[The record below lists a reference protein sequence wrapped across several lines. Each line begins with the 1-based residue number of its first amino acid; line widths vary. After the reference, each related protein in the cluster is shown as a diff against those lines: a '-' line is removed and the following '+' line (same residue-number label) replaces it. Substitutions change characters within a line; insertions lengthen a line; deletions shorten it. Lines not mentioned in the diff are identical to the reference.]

1 MSKQA
6 GPGDVDVVVDVVVDV
21 RGQVQSADANRGG
34 ARLGLCL
41 CRWDL
46 AQAYMD
52 GLGAGGK
59 PTWLVCQKWG
69 RWPGKMCLFLG
80 LNWSSQTYKFNIY
93 LTYNQDT
100 WKEMLGCHMIWD
112 LISQNG
118 KKSTC
123 LDEPRVSWTGLN
135 EIHHQNWDFTKKT
148 WDFADCF
155 VGLTKHHR
163 KPLSFPSNHRDV
175 RSQSR
180 FSK

>member
-6 GPGDVDVVVDVVVDV
+6 GPEDVDVVVDV

-52 GLGAGGK
+52 GLGADGGETNVVAVPEMGEMK
-59 PTWLVCQKWG
+59 GRCVVFWG
-69 RWPGKMCLFLG
+69 WIEVHRLI
-80 LNWSSQTYKFNIY
+80 T

-100 WKEMLGCHMIWD
+100 WKEMWGCHMIWD
-112 LISQNG
+112 LISKNL

-155 VGLTKHHR
+155 VGLGKHHR

-175 RSQSR
+175 RSQCR